1 MSGELAHFY
10 RFEEIVCR
18 HHLVETTE
26 NSIKKYAYTGPEIA
40 FDQSGVWPMRGN
52 PCKDCIPFENNCY
65 TEAKAFHQAY
75 RALLKK
81 LQSVFSGKPDNIN
94 EAINIMESLAVH
106 ARKLMWTK
114 IRDDDYLTCGPVWDY
129 NWDD

>member
-1 MSGELAHFY
+1 
-10 RFEEIVCR
+10 
-18 HHLVETTE
+18 
-26 NSIKKYAYTGPEIA
+26 
-40 FDQSGVWPMRGN
+40 MREN
-52 PCKDCIPFENNCY
+52 PCKDCIPPHNNCY

-81 LQSVFSGKPDNIN
+81 LQSVFSGNPDKIK
-94 EAINIMESLAVH
+94 EAIDIMESLAVH